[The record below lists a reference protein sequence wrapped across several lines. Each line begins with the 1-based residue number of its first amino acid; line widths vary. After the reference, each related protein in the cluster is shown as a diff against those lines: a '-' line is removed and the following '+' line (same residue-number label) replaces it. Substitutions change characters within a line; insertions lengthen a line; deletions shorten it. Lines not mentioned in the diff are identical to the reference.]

1 MIEGAALC
9 NLTVAIAEACRSGL
23 DPDALRAAVLPKLRR
38 VVPIDALWWATAD
51 PATLL
56 FTQTYRDGLPEE
68 IGPYFVENEFLT
80 DDANKWTDLA
90 RSRDGARTLIEAT
103 GGDLGR
109 SARYRDIFGP
119 LGLSDE
125 LRVVLRSR
133 GTCWGFMCLHR
144 GGSEG
149 FSPEET
155 QFIVRV
161 APYLAEG
168 IRLGLLVREADGAD
182 REDAPGLVL
191 LADDGSVVG
200 TNGPADRWL
209 DELRDPGFGRL
220 LPIEVYAIAAELRRG
235 VDSAALPPRLRVRT
249 RAGRWVVIHA
259 SWLGLRARETVAVII
274 EPAAAVEIAPL
285 LMAAYGLTPRER
297 TVTGLVCHGLSTRE
311 VASRLH
317 LAEHT
322 VQDHLKSVFTRTG
335 VRSRRELVATIL
347 RQEYVSRARAGQ
359 AIDASGFF
367 APPDAPPRPP
377 ESGTLAPPMSS

>member
-1 MIEGAALC
+1 MIEGPALR
-9 NLTVAIAEACRSGL
+9 NLTVAIADACRSGL

-38 VVPIDALWWATAD
+38 VVPIDALWWATVD

-56 FTQTYRDGLPEE
+56 FTRAHRESLPEE
-68 IGPYFVENEFLT
+68 IGPYFVENELLA
-80 DDANKWTDLA
+80 DDVNKWTDLA
-90 RSRDGARTLIEAT
+90 RSRDGARTLVDAT
-103 GGDLGR
+103 DGKLAR
-109 SARYRDIFGP
+109 SARYRDIFQP

-125 LRVVLRSR
+125 LRVVLRTR
-133 GTCWGFMCLHR
+133 DTCWGYMCLHR
-144 GGSEG
+144 EGPQG
-149 FSPEET
+149 FSAAET
-155 QFIVRV
+155 RFVGDV

-168 IRLGLLVREADGAD
+168 IRLGLLARDAGTG

-191 LADDGSVVG
+191 LGDDGSLVG
-200 TNGPADRWL
+200 TNGPADLWL
-209 DELRDPGFGRL
+209 DELRDPVLDDCL
-220 LPIEVYAIAAELRRG
+220 LPVEIYAVAAELRRV
-235 VDSAALPPRLRVRT
+235 VDAIAAPPRLRVRT

-259 SWLGLRARETVAVII
+259 SWLGLQARETIAVII

-297 TVTGLVCHGLSTRE
+297 MVTGLVCSGLSTRE
-311 VASRLH
+311 VAARLH

-347 RQEYVSRARAGQ
+347 RQEYLPRARAGQ

-367 APPDAPPRPP
+367 APVDAP
-377 ESGTLAPPMSS
+377 APSSR